1 MTPAP
6 AEPSRFTFIL
16 MLGVMSA
23 FGPLAMNMLTPAI
36 PTIARN
42 LETSTASIQVTFAT
56 YMIGFSFGQLFWG
69 SLSER
74 IGRRRALLCGFSIFL
89 VASLICALA
98 GSNELLLAARLF
110 QGFGGCTGIV
120 LARAIISDR
129 FVGAAAAVTMSW
141 QQLIVGIAPVF
152 APLIGGVLL
161 VTAGWRSIFAA
172 LMVLTAALLVALWR
186 RMPETR
192 SEETAFTA
200 RTEGW
205 HRGYRL
211 VLANRRIFAHL
222 VAGALSA
229 SALMTWYAGAGPLFE
244 EAFHWST
251 SLSAGLFAFGGAI
264 LVVATQVNRALLAKF
279 TPLAI
284 VRAAIGTG
292 AIVPLLCLLAIAV
305 APVATEVVATVG
317 LIVAMTMYG
326 FISAN
331 NQAFAFSLNRTR
343 AGSISALIGASGY
356 ALGAFASWLVA
367 LLPALR
373 GVSMLTMM
381 SVEFT
386 VAALALVLLGREPPA
401 S

>member
-1 MTPAP
+1 
-6 AEPSRFTFIL
+6 
-16 MLGVMSA
+16 MLGIMSA

-56 YMIGFSFGQLFWG
+56 YMIGFSCGQLFWG

-74 IGRRRALLCGFSIFL
+74 IGRRRTLLIGFSIFL
-89 VASLICALA
+89 VASVACAIA
-98 GSNELLLAARLF
+98 GSNEMLLVARLF

-152 APLIGGVLL
+152 APLIGGLLL

-172 LMVLTAALLVALWR
+172 LVFLTAVLLVTLWR
-186 RMPETR
+186 KMPETR
-192 SEETAFTA
+192 SEESAFTA

-205 HRGYRL
+205 HRGYRI
-211 VLANRRIFAHL
+211 VLADRRILAHL
-222 VAGALSA
+222 LAGALSA

-244 EAFHWST
+244 EEFDWST

-264 LVVATQVNRALLAKF
+264 LVAATQVNRSLLARF
-279 TPLAI
+279 TPLVI
-284 VRAAIGTG
+284 VRAAIWTG
-292 AIVPLLCLLAIAV
+292 AVVPLLCLLAMAAV
-305 APVATEVVATVG
+305 PVTAEIMATVG

-356 ALGAFASWLVA
+356 ALGALASWLVA
-367 LLPALR
+367 LLPELR

-386 VAALALVLLGREPPA
+386 IAALALALLGRGP
-401 S
+401 SVD